1 MSTVSVHIPNS
12 LHQRLR
18 ELAQKDDV
26 SIDQFIAS
34 AVTEKLAVMSTLEYL
49 EARAKK
55 GSRSKFE
62 AALRQVPDVEPDKI
76 EGSPGISIAPNQLF
90 SI

>member
-1 MSTVSVHIPNS
+1 MSTMSVRMPNS

-18 ELAQKDDV
+18 DFAQKDDI
-26 SIDQFIAS
+26 SINQFITS
-34 AVTEKLAVMSTLEYL
+34 AVTEKLAALSTLEYL

-55 GSRSKFE
+55 GSRAKFE

-76 EGSPGISIAPNQLF
+76 EQ
-90 SI
+90 

>member
-1 MSTVSVHIPNS
+1 MSTMSVRMPNS

-18 ELAQKDDV
+18 EFAKKDDV
-26 SIDQFIAS
+26 SINQFITS
-34 AVTEKLAVMSTLEYL
+34 AVTEKLAALSTLEYL

-55 GSRSKFE
+55 GSRAKFE

-76 EGSPGISIAPNQLF
+76 ER
-90 SI
+90 